1 MTKGRM
7 SHKEM
12 YQFLFFPKELAYM
25 LNKQY
30 MNSKYVFPS
39 PLEITTSKNV
49 YKFSL
54 YFWENFVAAVD
65 FDLQHLMACS
75 PTLTEAVQSS

>member
-12 YQFLFFPKELAYM
+12 YQFLFSSMELAYM

-30 MNSKYVFPS
+30 MNWKYVFPS

-54 YFWENFVAAVD
+54 YF
-65 FDLQHLMACS
+65 
-75 PTLTEAVQSS
+75 